1 MYAKSIG
8 STSASITGPKTP
20 INQPDDES
28 GSSRR
33 GRFNASFPPMTR
45 SPTFSPAV
53 ENTTPPRTSGPVS
66 PKAEPTWAD
75 VTGLA
80 MANNHAYRRASLNPS
95 RFPSICTCQVD
106 GAQAGLAAALPGG
119 RADRSCERLPS
130 LASTTGGGRPERRS
144 AIEVTPR
151 SGSRSR
157 NTSSQPSAAS
167 QSRIAFASASLTLEW
182 LMNRRATV
190 SPRQSCEDALV
201 SPLTIDAGQ
210 SLRNYAAV
218 GMRPAPDEELFV
230 CTSSANRAHYPNRYR
245 GEHRRDRLADV
256 TRLADQ
262 AHLRGFS
269 AAAENWRSQ

>member
-1 MYAKSIG
+1 DDLANETDAQASQKARVCAEIAGDRQAALLCLGVPALTTELSARTGVSEQQGMYAKSIG

-95 RFPSICTCQVD
+95 RFPPICTCQVD
-106 GAQAGLAAALPGG
+106 GAQAG
-119 RADRSCERLPS
+119 
-130 LASTTGGGRPERRS
+130 
-144 AIEVTPR
+144 
-151 SGSRSR
+151 
-157 NTSSQPSAAS
+157 
-167 QSRIAFASASLTLEW
+167 
-182 LMNRRATV
+182 
-190 SPRQSCEDALV
+190 
-201 SPLTIDAGQ
+201 
-210 SLRNYAAV
+210 
-218 GMRPAPDEELFV
+218 
-230 CTSSANRAHYPNRYR
+230 
-245 GEHRRDRLADV
+245 
-256 TRLADQ
+256 
-262 AHLRGFS
+262 
-269 AAAENWRSQ
+269 